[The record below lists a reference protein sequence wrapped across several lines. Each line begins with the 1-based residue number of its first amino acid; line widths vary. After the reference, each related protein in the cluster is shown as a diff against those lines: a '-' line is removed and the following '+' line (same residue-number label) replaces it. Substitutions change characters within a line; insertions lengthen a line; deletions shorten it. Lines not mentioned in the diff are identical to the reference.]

1 MGSSLSTSLSALAA
15 VLCCVLFFI
24 LDATRYL
31 LWRLSPVFLRRVTN
45 TAGNERPSWYR
56 LNLQDANPITGALLQ
71 VLLAAGLGSTITAF
85 WHYGPFAAVWTSFL
99 LWTVAIVS
107 WKMVFSILSDDLAE
121 RLFKPLFN
129 ASSAIY
135 LFLWPIA
142 FPLRMLI
149 HRAIEGRSGEPD
161 EEEVSEEQI
170 QAYIDVGEEEG
181 ILEKGEGKLLQ
192 SIVDF
197 GDKVAFELMTPR
209 IDILGFDVSRSL
221 DELALLFNESKYS
234 RIPVYEQSLDRIIG
248 IVHVKDVF
256 DVLVRQEPRQVSEL
270 ARPAYFIAESKKVS
284 ELLGEFQ
291 KEHLQI
297 AVVMDEYGGTAGL
310 VTIED
315 VIEEIVGEIADEHE
329 DDEESITTL
338 SQDVYLV
345 SGVVRVERL
354 DDLFDVDAT
363 GDDYETVAGLIFTN
377 LGRVPKIGESLA
389 KDGLLF
395 EVKQADR
402 KRIFSV
408 LVSRDP
414 EFEAE
419 TDQKRSRR
427 SE

>member
-1 MGSSLSTSLSALAA
+1 MGSSLSISLSTLAA

-31 LWRLSPVFLRRVTN
+31 LWRLSPVFLRRVTTSASN
-45 TAGNERPSWYR
+45 GPASWYR

-71 VLLAAGLGSTITAF
+71 VFLAAGLGSTITAL
-85 WHYGPFAAVWTSFL
+85 WHYGPFGAVWSSFL
-99 LWTVAIVS
+99 IWTVAIVA
-107 WKMVFSILSDDLAE
+107 WKMVFSMLSDDLAE
-121 RLFKPLFN
+121 RLFKPLFS

-142 FPLRMLI
+142 FPLRAMI
-149 HRAIEGRSGEPD
+149 HRSIEDRDREPD

-209 IDILGFDVSRSL
+209 IDILGFDISRSL

-234 RIPVYEQSLDRIIG
+234 RIPVYEQSLDKILG
-248 IVHVKDVF
+248 VVHVKDVF
-256 DVLVRQEPRQVSEL
+256 DALVQQQLKPVSEL
-270 ARPAYFIAESKKVS
+270 VRPAYFVAESKKVS

-297 AVVMDEYGGTAGL
+297 AIVMDEYGGTAGL
-310 VTIED
+310 ITIED

-345 SGVVRVERL
+345 SGMVRVERL
-354 DDLFDVDAT
+354 DELFDVDAT
-363 GDDYETVAGLIFTN
+363 GDDYETVAGLIFTH
-377 LGRVPKIGESLA
+377 LGRVPKVGETLA
-389 KDGLLF
+389 KYGLVF

-402 KRIFSV
+402 KRIYSV

-414 EFEAE
+414 DFDA
-419 TDQKRSRR
+419 DASQKRSRR